1 MAPGFRRLFAHRV
14 GDRLNL
20 PLAAAGADYE
30 EVSDSRQLGDVED
43 EDVFGLLVARGLDDD
58 IRERSRRELGHLYRR
73 CSSMYRSAASGTRER
88 RERPRAARARSS
100 RELMSMSG
108 VSRTGMFPRGFVA
121 PRRAW
126 ATAGPSGAE
135 LGGMAPPP

>member
-14 GDRLNL
+14 ADRLNL
-20 PLAAAGADYE
+20 PLAAAGADHE

-73 CSSMYRSAASGTRER
+73 CSSMYRSAASGTRYR
-88 RERPRAARARSS
+88 RDRPRAARARSS

-108 VSRTGMFPRGFVA
+108 GASTGPLARGF
-121 PRRAW
+121 
-126 ATAGPSGAE
+126 GA
-135 LGGMAPPP
+135 ARDAAN